1 MRLGI
6 PLVITPE
13 PALLEVTAGHATVIE
28 GHGPSA
34 LARAVATARRT
45 TPEALAAARQ
55 HAATFTWSHFA
66 ADVRTTLREVMEQ
79 APRRRPAWAR
89 TRVRLAGTFA
99 AATLALGGAAAGA
112 YALTVPFRSA
122 PAAHP
127 VLTTTTA
134 PGTPAPGTEAHAGS
148 GSTQGTAST
157 SPGQHSS
164 TGSAPGAGSSGSG
177 SSSRT
182 NGSSGSPPSN
192 LNVPTLPTVPT
203 VTTPSVTV
211 PTVPSTVP
219 TVTVPGSACTTTS
232 AVGTTVVT
240 VPCQVPVP

>member
-45 TPEALAAARQ
+45 TPEALTAARQ
-55 HAATFTWSHFA
+55 HVATFTWSHFA

-122 PAAHP
+122 HASHP

-134 PGTPAPGTEAHAGS
+134 PGTAAHTGS

-157 SPGQHSS
+157 SPGQHPS
-164 TGSAPGAGSSGSG
+164 TGSAPGARSSGSG
-177 SSSRT
+177 SSGST

-192 LNVPTLPTVPT
+192 LNVPALPTVPT
-203 VTTPSVTV
+203 VTVPSVTV
-211 PTVPSTVP
+211 PTVP
-219 TVTVPGSACTTTS
+219 TVTVPGSACTTTTT
-232 AVGTTVVT
+232 VGTVAT
-240 VPCQVPVP
+240 VPCEVPVP